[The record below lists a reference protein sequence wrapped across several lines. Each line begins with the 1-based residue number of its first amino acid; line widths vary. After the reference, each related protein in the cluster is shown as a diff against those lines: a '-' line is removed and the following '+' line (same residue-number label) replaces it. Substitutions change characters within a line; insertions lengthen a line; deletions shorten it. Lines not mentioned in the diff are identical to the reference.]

1 MAFFE
6 DLGKKVGKAAQAA
19 AKKSS
24 ELVEITKLN
33 ANIGS
38 ETDKIQR
45 LYNQIGKL
53 VYEKYAETGEAD
65 ENVMTACVEIAE
77 HEKNIKELKKKIAE
91 IKGLKQCVNCGAEME
106 NSQVFCSKCGARNE
120 LPAPAVS
127 EPAPAASESPA
138 VSEPSAPAVSEP
150 PAPAVVE
157 ETPPAQQPAL
167 FCTSCGAQLEQGAK
181 FCTNCGTRV
190 E

>member
-6 DLGKKVGKAAQAA
+6 NLGKKVGEAAQAA

-33 ANIGS
+33 ASIGT
-38 ETDKIQR
+38 ETDKIQK

-65 ENVMTACVEIAE
+65 ENVVAECAEIAE
-77 HEKNIKELKKKIAE
+77 HELNIKELRKKVAE
-91 IKGLKQCVNCGAEME
+91 VKGLRQCAGCGAEME
-106 NSQVFCSKCGARNE
+106 RNQVFCSKCGAKNE
-120 LPAPAVS
+120 LP
-127 EPAPAASESPA
+127 SPA
-138 VSEPSAPAVSEP
+138 VSEEA
-150 PAPAVVE
+150 
-157 ETPPAQQPAL
+157 PPAQQPATS
-167 FCTSCGAQLEQGAK
+167 FCPSCGSPLESGAV
-181 FCTNCGTRV
+181 FCTNCGSKV